1 MRVLLLFCKGKG
13 ENRCIKP
20 FESWRSICVNYNVD
34 SDISETLQDVGEDE
48 FEVEEKELDIDGS
61 ELTNVIFEEEAL
73 KEL

>member
-20 FESWRSICVNYNVD
+20 ESWRSICVNYNVD
-34 SDISETLQDVGEDE
+34 SDISETLQDVSEDE

-61 ELTNVIFEEEAL
+61 ELTNVIFEEEA
-73 KEL
+73 

>member
-1 MRVLLLFCKGKG
+1 MYKT
-13 ENRCIKP
+13 
-20 FESWRSICVNYNVD
+20 FESWKSVCVNYNFD
-34 SDISETLQDVGEDE
+34 SDISESLQDVSEDE